1 MISPLYLFMTFRLS
15 TKSFHRRTVIDLA
28 ARLGPHKPP
37 RIWAVESAIWDAI
50 FRLAEG
56 RISAY
61 RVLCD
66 LAKSL
71 PWSDIEEASNCDADK
86 QWFNPSLRTFV
97 SLLEVHHPPNNM
109 SCSHS
114 NSICPYQILS
124 ATDWSIAIHWTIPT
138 PYPDHNTSACTTHVL
153 DGNHDAISS
162 QFRCLQYSAATAAT
176 STAVCLVSYDIFDH
190 SIRSSQSRA
199 PICPM
204 PDIAQSSGC

>member
-1 MISPLYLFMTFRLS
+1 MSINSNPSSGFQDQDAHERFELDFNAFIKNSQMEGCPSSTAHVGSRSPFQLAVMISPLYLFMTRRLS

-86 QWFNPSLRTFV
+86 QWFNPSLRKFV

-124 ATDWSIAIHWTIPT
+124 ATDWSFAIH
-138 PYPDHNTSACTTHVL
+138 
-153 DGNHDAISS
+153 
-162 QFRCLQYSAATAAT
+162 
-176 STAVCLVSYDIFDH
+176 
-190 SIRSSQSRA
+190 
-199 PICPM
+199 
-204 PDIAQSSGC
+204 